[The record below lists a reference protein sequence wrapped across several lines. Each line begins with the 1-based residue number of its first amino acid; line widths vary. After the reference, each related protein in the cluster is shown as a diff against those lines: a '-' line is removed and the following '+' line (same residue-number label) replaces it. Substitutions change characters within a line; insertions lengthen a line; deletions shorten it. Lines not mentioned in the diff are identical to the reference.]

1 MIHRHDDVCP
11 VELAARLDNRYRRW
25 FQNPSKLL
33 APYIEEGMT
42 VLDFGCGPGYFTV
55 DMAKMVGDNGRII
68 AVDRQEGMLQLL
80 KNKITGT
87 ELESRITLHKSEA
100 DKIGLTDRIDFA
112 LAFYVIHELPSQEDF
127 FKELASILKPGGK
140 VFLSEPPFRAPKN
153 VFMRIIKIAEGAGFR
168 IDKKPRIFITK
179 TVVLR
184 KN

>member
-1 MIHRHDDVCP
+1 MNHRQNDVCP
-11 VELAARLDNRYRRW
+11 VERAGRLDNKYRKW
-25 FQNPSKLL
+25 YQNPSRLL

-55 DMAKMVGDNGRII
+55 DMAKMVGDRGQII
-68 AVDRQEGMLQLL
+68 AVDMQEGMLQLL
-80 KNKITGT
+80 KKKITGT
-87 ELESRITLHKSEA
+87 DLENRITLHKSEA
-100 DKIGLTDRIDFA
+100 NKIGLTDRIDFA

-140 VFLSEPPFRAPKN
+140 VFLSEPPFRVPKTA
-153 VFMRIIKIAEGAGFR
+153 FMRMINIAESAGFR